1 MRSKSILALALSV
14 LWVGL
19 SGTVWAQKYS
29 GGTGEPNNPYRI
41 ATPNDLNDIGNHIED
56 FNKCFVMVNDINLV
70 DYTGTQF
77 NIIGSSYP
85 DSFTGVFD
93 GSGHRILN
101 FNYETNSGNNVGL
114 FASVSSY
121 GVDCQIKNLAFENPN
136 VRAFTSNHVGVL
148 AGYNS
153 GKISDCLVT
162 GGVVYGNHSVGGL
175 VGSSQGTLS
184 RVYASVLVNGDLF
197 VGGLAGEVI
206 FASIYDS
213 YSAGTCMGGDAIGGL
228 AGFVNG
234 PEVLNCYS
242 VTVVDGNTAVGSLT
256 GLSHGT
262 AYHECFVDEL
272 VNPDVN
278 AVGEWLGQDPN
289 VHAKNTVQMQQR
301 STFTDAG
308 WDFVEVWGIGQ
319 GQTYPFL
326 RVYPGGD
333 LNHDG
338 IVNMLDF
345 AIAAL
350 GWLEGTEE

>member
-1 MRSKSILALALSV
+1 MM
-14 LWVGL
+14 
-19 SGTVWAQKYS
+19 AQKAIFPILIVFLLAGSACAGTYS
-29 GGTGEPNNPYRI
+29 GGTGEPNSPYRI
-41 ATPNDLNDIGNHIED
+41 GTPNDLNDIGNHLED
-56 FNKCFVMVNDINLV
+56 WGSHFVMVNDINLAE
-70 DYTGTQF
+70 YTGTQF

-93 GSGHRILN
+93 GSGHRIFN
-101 FNYETNSGNNVGL
+101 FNYETNSGNNIGL
-114 FASVSSY
+114 FGSVY
-121 GVDCQIKNLAFENPN
+121 GIDCEIKNLAFENPN
-136 VRAFTSNHVGVL
+136 VRALTSDYVGVL

-175 VGSSQGTLS
+175 VGVSQGTLS

-213 YSAGTCMGGDAIGGL
+213 YSAGTCRGDAAIGGL

-242 VTVVDGNTAVGSLT
+242 VAVVDGNTAVGSLT
-256 GLSHGT
+256 GLSHCT
-262 AYHECFVDEL
+262 AYHECFFNEL

-289 VHAKNTVQMQQR
+289 AHAKNTVQMQQR
-301 STFTDAG
+301 STFTNVG
-308 WDFVEVWGIGQ
+308 WDFVEVWDIGEK
-319 GQTYPFL
+319 QTYPFL
-326 RVYPGGD
+326 RVYPAGD
-333 LNHDG
+333 IDHDDR
-338 IVNMLDF
+338 VNFFDF
-345 AIAAL
+345 AIIASH
-350 GWLEGTEE
+350 WLEEK